1 MNYLLE
7 QFGRIFQSLSLA
19 ESGDLGAAKSL
30 LNGFT
35 TPDGTTAE
43 QGCEGETFCCKKSS
57 VMISEPKKEAGRNT
71 EAHQ

>member
-7 QFGRIFQSLSLA
+7 QFGRIFEALSLA

-35 TPDGTTAE
+35 TPEGTTAE
-43 QGCEGETFCCKKSS
+43 RDAKERPSAAKK
-57 VMISEPKKEAGRNT
+57 AL
-71 EAHQ
+71 